1 MFLLCRLC
9 EEFNSL
15 FLHLFT
21 IIYPFIIVI
30 FLRMT
35 FPLFLSYK
43 PKEPLISNYYSL
55 SRRQNTNQDESLY
68 LAAALYM
75 SYANNAAT
83 SEMFFEVKAFTTI
96 CKSYHNDLPFILNST
111 QPISLCSIASI
122 PKLLLTL
129 SKPFISFSPFFSI
142 KLNQTKYIYILFFS
156 FCLF

>member
-1 MFLLCRLC
+1 MCSFCVDYVNNL
-9 EEFNSL
+9 FSFSYT
-15 FLHLFT
+15 FLHLF
-21 IIYPFIIVI
+21 IPFIIVI
-30 FLRMT
+30 FLT
-35 FPLFLSYK
+35 TTIPLSLPYK
-43 PKEPLISNYYSL
+43 PKEPLITYATSL
-55 SRRQNTNQDESLY
+55 RGKNTNQEESLY

-111 QPISLCSIASI
+111 QPISLCSTASI

-129 SKPFISFSPFFSI
+129 SKPFIPLSPFFSI

-156 FCLF
+156 FSLF